1 MFDIALDLIV
11 GLGPTTYKTRHVLY
25 QNPPI
30 LFGNL
35 FVCCNNFSHIS
46 YPPCFYK
53 HSFDDR
59 IQRVFFGTATAK

>member
-35 FVCCNNFSHIS
+35 FVCCNNFSHTPG
-46 YPPCFYK
+46 PPCFCK
-53 HSFDDR
+53 HSLDDG
-59 IQRVFFGTATAK
+59 IQSVFFGTVANK